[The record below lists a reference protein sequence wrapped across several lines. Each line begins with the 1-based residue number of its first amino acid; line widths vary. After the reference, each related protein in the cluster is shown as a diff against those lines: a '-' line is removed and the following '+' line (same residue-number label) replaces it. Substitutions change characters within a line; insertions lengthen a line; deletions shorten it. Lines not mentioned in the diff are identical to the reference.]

1 MGRTKDPDGGWG
13 RILGPGVVREGV
25 REIERARVI
34 KYNNMSSADIIKIV
48 IGFFCTVISGL
59 GLMWFKQ
66 GIDYVKDIKNDL
78 NEIKLS
84 VREMG
89 VKLQDQD
96 KRIDEHRDWNRDIEK
111 KFEALK
117 DKFLLNRQ

>member
-1 MGRTKDPDGGWG
+1 M
-13 RILGPGVVREGV
+13 
-25 REIERARVI
+25 I
-34 KYNNMSSADIIKIV
+34 KYNNMSSADVIKIV

>member
-1 MGRTKDPDGGWG
+1 
-13 RILGPGVVREGV
+13 
-25 REIERARVI
+25 
-34 KYNNMSSADIIKIV
+34 MSNADIIKIV

-96 KRIDEHRDWNRDIEK
+96 KRIDEHRDWNRDIEN

-117 DKFLLNRQ
+117 DKFILIRQ